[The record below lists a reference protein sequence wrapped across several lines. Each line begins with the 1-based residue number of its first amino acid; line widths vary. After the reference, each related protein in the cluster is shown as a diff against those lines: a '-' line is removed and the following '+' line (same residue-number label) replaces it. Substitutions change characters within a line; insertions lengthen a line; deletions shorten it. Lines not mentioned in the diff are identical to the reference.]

1 MPSYESL
8 RFLRSQTIYCLASN
22 FQSVFFD
29 ISSQQF
35 LLQISILRFHITS
48 RAGKIC
54 AVIWLSAKKKSLIN
68 RRGGKKFLFIY
79 LYIYLFLFHV
89 KELDTLGLS

>member
-22 FQSVFFD
+22 FQSMFFD

-35 LLQISILRFHITS
+35 SLQISVLRFHITS

-54 AVIWLSAKKKSLIN
+54 AVIWLPAKKKI
-68 RRGGKKFLFIY
+68 
-79 LYIYLFLFHV
+79 
-89 KELDTLGLS
+89 

>member
-22 FQSVFFD
+22 FQSMFFD

-35 LLQISILRFHITS
+35 SLQISVLRFHITS

-54 AVIWLSAKKKSLIN
+54 AVIWLPAKKK
-68 RRGGKKFLFIY
+68 KKKKNPLSTEEEERNFYLFIY
-79 LYIYLFLFHV
+79 IYIYFCFM
-89 KELDTLGLS
+89 